1 VDIDVAVH
9 AARNRVA
16 PGVDSIRANAI
27 TAYHGVIL
35 RLQGQLAHSVMSP
48 QGRRSTE
55 AMVRLYGARIDAL
68 SREFA

>member
-27 TAYHGVIL
+27 AAYHGVIL
-35 RLQGQLAHSVMSP
+35 NLRTQLVTATLSP
-48 QGRRSTE
+48 QGRRATE

>member
-1 VDIDVAVH
+1 VDIDIAVH

-16 PGVDSIRANAI
+16 PGIDSIRANAI

-35 RLQGQLAHSVMSP
+35 HLRAQLVMATMSP

-55 AMVRLYGARIDAL
+55 AMVRLYTARIDAL